1 MKDNFYPENGSV
13 VIVDDKID
21 EALPLIRVLS
31 KMDISFK
38 YFNGKAEELPDMPFD
53 NVRIVFLDIALE
65 GMEGVTADK
74 TKLSALANVISKIVS
89 EKCRPYIIIAWTK
102 YETIVEDLKN
112 YLQKL
117 TPLLILPIDK
127 SKCKVNGSDEFDI
140 QEVSKQLDEEIK
152 KAGSFKFF
160 LKWLNISVRS
170 SGEIINDISS
180 IYPFD
185 GNWNN
190 NTNNLLVKLAEAY
203 EGKQVDKDNVWKYAM
218 LSFNSLFID
227 IIESNIFSDNV
238 DTDKN
243 MDMLQQQ
250 NLDDKNIIGE
260 INKRLHISLEQNNKP
275 IPGNI
280 YIINDDKIIKVNKK
294 DLIESIFNGDLNQF
308 EERTNLIEKSE
319 LIHLEVSPFCDY
331 AQNKWERN
339 RILSGVKW
347 PEKYE
352 SKLKKADYIY
362 KTPLFKID
370 NDLCYFIFDIRFLT
384 SIKIEKLNNVESTM
398 RIRKELLNDIQTK
411 IAGHINRLG
420 ITSL

>member
-13 VIVDDKID
+13 VIVDDKFE
-21 EALPLIRVLS
+21 EALPLIKVLS
-31 KMDISFK
+31 KMDVSFK
-38 YFNGKAEELPDMPFD
+38 YFNGNAGELPATPLD
-53 NVRIVFLDIALE
+53 NVRIVFLDIELE
-65 GMEGVTADK
+65 GMEGVTEDK
-74 TKLSALANVISKIVS
+74 TKLSALKGVISKIVS
-89 EKCRPYIIIAWTK
+89 EKCQPYIIIAWTK
-102 YETIVEDLKN
+102 HQELAGDLSDNLKE
-112 YLQKL
+112 LS
-117 TPLLILPIDK
+117 PLFTLCIDK
-127 SKCKVNGSDEFDI
+127 SECKVNEGDEFDI
-140 QEVSKQLDEEIK
+140 K
-152 KAGSFKFF
+152 KISDKLIGKINEFGSFEFF
-160 LKWLNISVRS
+160 LKWQNISNRS

-227 IIESNIFSDNV
+227 IIESNIFTDNV

-280 YIINDDKIIKVNKK
+280 YIFNDDKIIKVNKK

-347 PEKYE
+347 PEKY
-352 SKLKKADYIY
+352 KGNLKKADYIY

-384 SIKIEKLNNVESTM
+384 SIELEKLDDVKSKM
-398 RIRKELLNDIQTK
+398 RVRKELLNDIQTK
-411 IAGHINRLG
+411 IAGHINRPG
-420 ITSL
+420 ITYL